1 MTRAE
6 LQTQVREMLME
17 ALLPSCDKLIQAL
30 PDEALN
36 DPNAGDFILSTFR
49 SISDAMAQQSKDVTV
64 TLAEA
69 VKKHYK
75 G

>member
-17 ALLPSCDKLIQAL
+17 ALASSCDKLIQAL
-30 PDEALN
+30 PEEALN
-36 DPNAGDFILSTFR
+36 DPNAGEFILSTFR

-69 VKKHYK
+69 VKKYYK